1 MAYKA
6 NFCGPYI
13 ENIWI
18 VMKRATVQGSECLTV
33 SVEESTPGLTSSVL
47 SPGVAVQFSL
57 QTYFTST
64 LTEG

>member
-1 MAYKA
+1 M
-6 NFCGPYI
+6 
-13 ENIWI
+13 ENIWTM
-18 VMKRATVQGSECLTV
+18 MKRTTDQGSERLTV

>member
-1 MAYKA
+1 
-6 NFCGPYI
+6 
-13 ENIWI
+13 
-18 VMKRATVQGSECLTV
+18 MKRATVQGSQCLTV